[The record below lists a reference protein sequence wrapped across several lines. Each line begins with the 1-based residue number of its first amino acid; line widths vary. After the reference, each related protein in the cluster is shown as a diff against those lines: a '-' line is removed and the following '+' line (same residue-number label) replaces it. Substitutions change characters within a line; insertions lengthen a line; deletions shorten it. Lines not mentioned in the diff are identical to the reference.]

1 MIKKYSKQINEQYSI
16 VVRIVVNNVETQTQ
30 SIPNYKQLIRKQIE
44 HSYLHSYIDQPAI
57 EEDKLKLLHILLAD
71 QENMENSIVSV
82 MLVQIALD
90 THDTIV
96 KEMEQAPLQR
106 KQQQLTVLAGDFY
119 SGLYY
124 KRLAEVENIA
134 LTGALANGISDIT
147 EQKMNL
153 FYNPVESSSRF
164 ADKYSEID
172 FVLIKH
178 IAQYLNWKDD
188 EDLVY
193 MKNWLFLRKLE
204 KEHALHKQGKQTF
217 FSQLFNSKIKDLNFE
232 DFIRAEMNKRTKTL
246 LSSKSIWKQYL
257 PIEK

>member
-1 MIKKYSKQINEQYSI
+1 M
-16 VVRIVVNNVETQTQ
+16 RIVVNTVKTLTQ
-30 SIPNYKQLIRKQIE
+30 SIPNYKQLILTQIE
-44 HSYLHSYIDQPAI
+44 HSYLHSYIDQPSI

-90 THDTIV
+90 THDMIV
-96 KEMEQAPLQR
+96 KEMEQAPLKR

-164 ADKYSEID
+164 ADKYSEMN

-178 IAQYLNWKDD
+178 IADYLNWKDND
-188 EDLVY
+188 DLDY
-193 MKNWLFLRKLE
+193 MRNWLFLRKLE
-204 KEHALHKQGKQTF
+204 KEHVLHKQGKQTF
-217 FSQLFNSKIKDLNFE
+217 FSQLFNSKIQDLNFD
-232 DFIRAEMNKRTKTL
+232 DFIRTEIKKRTQIL
-246 LSSKSIWKQYL
+246 LTSKSNWKQFL
-257 PIEK
+257 SIEK